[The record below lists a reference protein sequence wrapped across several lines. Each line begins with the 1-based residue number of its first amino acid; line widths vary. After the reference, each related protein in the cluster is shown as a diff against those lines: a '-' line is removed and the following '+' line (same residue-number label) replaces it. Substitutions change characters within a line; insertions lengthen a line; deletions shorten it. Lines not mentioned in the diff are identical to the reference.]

1 MHIHD
6 IQIRNVRSLRSH
18 RWSFARTKCAGWH
31 VVLGDNGSGKSS
43 FLRAIALALVGAGRA
58 EGLRQSW
65 NDWLT
70 HGEQDGDIRLTLWSA
85 TPDVV
90 RSGTLPA
97 GNLYRTGIKLCR
109 KGNDEARLTDLPSND
124 PSRQSLAQAL
134 NLDEVDTAR
143 EWFSTSFGPFRRFTG
158 GSSGQPSKL
167 PPLLARHLS
176 LFDEGIAFTKCLD
189 WLQDLKFR
197 ALEHDPEGGL
207 LDRLIRFVNESDFLP
222 SGVRIK
228 DVTSRNVMFQD
239 ANRVVVPVTD
249 LSDGY
254 RSVLSMTFEIVRQ
267 MAMTF
272 GPDEVFDTDDPTRIV
287 PEGVVIIDEI
297 DAHLHPTWQSRI
309 GHWFCAHFPNVQFIV
324 STHSPFVCQ
333 SAENG
338 SVYVLPRS
346 GTVDKGGKVD
356 RNTLLRLVH
365 GTVLDAYGT
374 EAFGSGAAATRS
386 PKSRGLHRRLAQLN
400 NRELIKGLSAKE
412 RRERDRL
419 RRMLPS
425 VTTEIN

>member
-1 MHIHD
+1 MHIRD

-70 HGEQDGDIRLTLWSA
+70 HGEQKGEIRLMLWSA
-85 TPDVV
+85 TPDV
-90 RSGTLPA
+90 LHLANMPA
-97 GNLYRTGIKLCR
+97 DNLYSPGVKLHR
-109 KGNDEARLTDLPSND
+109 KSKDEAELADLPPND
-124 PSRQSLAQAL
+124 PSRQSLAQML
-134 NLDEVDTAR
+134 SLDEVCTAR

-158 GSSGQPSKL
+158 GSGQLSKL

-207 LDRLIRFVNESDFLP
+207 LERLIRFVNESDCLP
-222 SGVRIK
+222 SGVRIEE
-228 DVTSRNVMFQD
+228 VTSRNVMFRD
-239 ANRVVVPVTD
+239 ANGVVVPVTD

-254 RSVLSMTFEIVRQ
+254 RSVLSMTFEIIRQ
-267 MAMTF
+267 MAITF
-272 GPDEVFDTDDPTRIV
+272 GPDEMFHPGDPTRIT
-287 PEGVVIIDEI
+287 PEGVVIVDEI

-309 GHWFCAHFPNVQFIV
+309 GHWFCDHFPNVQFIV
-324 STHSPFVCQ
+324 STHSPLVCQ

-338 SVYVLPRS
+338 SVYLLPRS
-346 GTVDKGGKVD
+346 GSGEKGGKLKRD
-356 RNTLLRLVH
+356 TLLRLVH

-374 EAFGSGAAATRS
+374 EPFGSEAAATRS
-386 PKSRGLHRRLAQLN
+386 PRRTCIQ
-400 NRELIKGLSAKE
+400 R
-412 RRERDRL
+412 
-419 RRMLPS
+419 
-425 VTTEIN
+425 

>member
-1 MHIHD
+1 MHIRD

-18 RWSFARTKCAGWH
+18 RWSFSRTKCAGWH

-58 EGLRQSW
+58 EGLRQTW

-70 HGEQDGDIRLTLWSA
+70 HGQQEGEIRLMLWSA
-85 TPDVV
+85 APDVV
-90 RSGTLPA
+90 HSANLPA
-97 GNLYRTGIKLCR
+97 DDLYSPGVKLSR
-109 KGNDEARLTDLPSND
+109 KSADETELADLPPTD
-124 PSRQSLAQAL
+124 PSRQSLAQVL
-134 NLDEVDTAR
+134 SLDEVYTAR

-158 GSSGQPSKL
+158 GSGQISKL

-197 ALEHDPEGGL
+197 ALEHDPEGRL
-207 LDRLIRFVNESDFLP
+207 LDRLIRFVNESEFLP
-222 SGVRIK
+222 SGVRIE
-228 DVTSRNVMFQD
+228 DVTSRNVMFRD
-239 ANRVVVPVTD
+239 ANGVVVPVMD

-272 GPDEVFDTDDPTRIV
+272 GPDEVFDPDDPTKVV
-287 PEGVVIIDEI
+287 PEGVVIVDEI
-297 DAHLHPTWQSRI
+297 DTHLHPTWQSRI
-309 GHWFCAHFPNVQFIV
+309 GHWFCDHFPNVQFIV
-324 STHSPFVCQ
+324 STHSPLVCQ

-338 SVYVLPRS
+338 SVYLLPRS
-346 GTVDKGGKVD
+346 GSGDKGGKLKGD
-356 RNTLLRLVH
+356 TLLRLVH

-374 EAFGSGAAATRS
+374 EAFGSEAAATRS
-386 PKSRGLHRRLAQLN
+386 PRSRELHRRLAQLN
-400 NRELIKGLSAKE
+400 NRELLEGLSPKE

-425 VTTEIN
+425 VAAGTD

>member
-1 MHIHD
+1 MHIRD

-70 HGEQDGDIRLTLWSA
+70 HGEQEGEIRLMLWSA

-90 RSGTLPA
+90 HLANLPA
-97 GNLYRTGIKLCR
+97 DKLYSPGVKLHR
-109 KGNDEARLTDLPSND
+109 KSNDEAELADLPPND
-124 PSRQSLAQAL
+124 PSRQSLAQTL
-134 NLDEVDTAR
+134 SLDEVCTVR

-158 GSSGQPSKL
+158 GSVQLSKL

-176 LFDEGIAFTKCLD
+176 LFDEGVAFTTCLD
-189 WLQDLKFR
+189 WLQNLKFR
-197 ALEHDPEGGL
+197 ALEHDPEG
-207 LDRLIRFVNESDFLP
+207 RLIERLVDFVNESDCLP
-222 SGVRIK
+222 SGVRIEN
-228 DVTSRNVMFQD
+228 VTSRNVMFRD
-239 ANRVVVPVTD
+239 ANGVIVPVMD

-272 GPDEVFDTDDPTRIV
+272 GPDEVFDPNDPAKVV
-287 PEGVVIIDEI
+287 PEGVVIVDEV
-297 DAHLHPTWQSRI
+297 DTHLHPTWQSRI
-309 GHWFCAHFPNVQFIV
+309 GHWFCDHFPNVQFIV
-324 STHSPFVCQ
+324 STHSPLVCQ

-338 SVYVLPRS
+338 SVYLLPRS
-346 GTVDKGGKVD
+346 GSGEKGGKLKRD
-356 RNTLLRLVH
+356 TLLRLVH

-374 EAFGSGAAATRS
+374 EAFGSEAAATRS
-386 PKSRGLHRRLAQLN
+386 PRSRELHRRLAQLN
-400 NRELIKGLSAKE
+400 NRELLKGLSPKE
-412 RRERDRL
+412 RRERERL
-419 RRMLPS
+419 RRTLPS
-425 VTTEIN
+425 VAAEID